1 MTNSLKNVPVN
12 ITEARFI
19 IESMNTVLTSI
30 SFVEKVKDL
39 NDKLKERR
47 FLAENFKK
55 KLEIMFEEEL
65 KDE

>member
-12 ITEARFI
+12 VTEARFI
-19 IESMNTVLTSI
+19 IESMNTVLDSI
-30 SFVEKVKDL
+30 SILEKMKGL
-39 NDKLKERR
+39 NDRNKERR